1 MIADIGAKAFTAA
14 RLEFLNKLMG
24 MGILKAVGDQKA
36 EGAGHLADKQK
47 VKLSQAARWSDCSI
61 HRNFTGRRKGER

>member
-1 MIADIGAKAFTAA
+1 MIQHVPGDVMIADIGAKAFTAA

-36 EGAGHLADKQK
+36 EGEKKQK
-47 VKLSQAARWSDCSI
+47 KEKEKKES
-61 HRNFTGRRKGER
+61 